1 MAPLSGPSTQHL
13 QFTYTYSHFYN
24 RARGLILGNTD
35 ILNPVNRRHHSTT
48 NLNKNISNQREQSK
62 HLIHIHIQISNKVT
76 MELQHHI
83 GIIVIMIAIHLYK
96 DYKDNKGNL

>member
-35 ILNPVNRRHHSTT
+35 ILNPVTRLAT
-48 NLNKNISNQREQSK
+48 NKQKLKRLSKNIRDLYKLYNKESS
-62 HLIHIHIQISNKVT
+62 IHIEQLSI
-76 MELQHHI
+76 EP
-83 GIIVIMIAIHLYK
+83 IALMPSRQLSFLRK
-96 DYKDNKGNL
+96 PGVKSLSPL

>member
-1 MAPLSGPSTQHL
+1 
-13 QFTYTYSHFYN
+13 
-24 RARGLILGNTD
+24 
-35 ILNPVNRRHHSTT
+35 
-48 NLNKNISNQREQSK
+48 
-62 HLIHIHIQISNKVT
+62 

>member
-1 MAPLSGPSTQHL
+1 MATGGIAQSKNHS
-13 QFTYTYSHFYN
+13 
-24 RARGLILGNTD
+24 D
-35 ILNPVNRRHHSTT
+35 RRHHSTT

-62 HLIHIHIQISNKVT
+62 HLIHIHIQISKVIQ

-96 DYKDNKGNL
+96 DYRDNKGNL